1 MDHASD
7 APAIFEFGRFRVVPH
22 RRELLADG
30 RPMKLGGREFD
41 LLLALIEVPG
51 AVIGKEELMNRVW
64 AGRIVE
70 ENSLQ
75 GAISALRKAF
85 GADRD
90 LIRTVA
96 GRGYQFTGEAR
107 VRSVGYVERA
117 APGLLELSAKPVR
130 TLTNLREPV
139 SELIGREAELSE
151 VMDLVA
157 TQRLVTLIGEGGIGK
172 TRLGLEVARHLLP
185 EFPDGVRV
193 AELAPL
199 SDQNL
204 VPATVATA
212 FGLEFA
218 GGTISADGVANAL
231 GSKQVM
237 LVLDNCE
244 HVIATA
250 ASMAEALLHAN
261 SAARVL
267 ATSREPLRAEGEC
280 LYRVPPLAVPA
291 EGTEDIGQLL
301 RHGAVRL
308 FVARARAA
316 NPHFSPGL
324 GCSIRRRGNLPPS
337 RRHPAGDRA
346 GGGTRWRVRD
356 TRDCGT
362 AR

>member
-1 MDHASD
+1 MDHATD
-7 APAIFEFGRFRVVPH
+7 TPAIFEFGRFRVVPH

-107 VRSVGYVERA
+107 VRSAGYVERA

-218 GGTISADGVANAL
+218 GIRSGRRALRMRSAL
-231 GSKQVM
+231 SK
-237 LVLDNCE
+237 
-244 HVIATA
+244 
-250 ASMAEALLHAN
+250 
-261 SAARVL
+261 
-267 ATSREPLRAEGEC
+267 
-280 LYRVPPLAVPA
+280 
-291 EGTEDIGQLL
+291 
-301 RHGAVRL
+301 
-308 FVARARAA
+308 
-316 NPHFSPGL
+316 
-324 GCSIRRRGNLPPS
+324 
-337 RRHPAGDRA
+337 
-346 GGGTRWRVRD
+346 
-356 TRDCGT
+356 
-362 AR
+362 